1 VLDRV
6 VGSVAGGEDATVG
19 VGDTAELVD
28 RVGPFGRFE
37 ASVRAEADAL
47 SGGFVQRFD

>member
-1 VLDRV
+1 VS
-6 VGSVAGGEDATVG
+6 GTQQNWSIGW
-19 VGDTAELVD
+19 
-28 RVGPFGRFE
+28 GPFGRFE